1 MNITK
6 RIVEEIVSGGITLE
20 VKLIIV
26 FFLFKFFFLILI
38 LNVIQKIKNE
48 NLNYPT
54 SYEKK
59 VIVSQH

>member
-1 MNITK
+1 MIITK
-6 RIVEEIVSGGITLE
+6 RIVEEIVSRGITLE

-26 FFLFKFFFLILI
+26 FFFFFNFLILI
-38 LNVIQKIKNE
+38 LNVIQKIKIK